1 MNYQVV
7 EPPHTA
13 ADPRLAGRNAR
24 DLVDYAAHPAYRG
37 FVETPGAAARL
48 AALLRF
54 LPSWLLIKLKRA
66 IRYEMIPLHVRE
78 AGGLGGI
85 AAKARM
91 ALSHL
96 LDRPQRGRGEAPDEG
111 GLYPVLRRDGC
122 AVVSMP
128 GPALQSLAELSR
140 PLFDRLEARREQ
152 GRGGV
157 RDFEA
162 SRFYARRDE
171 SAALFAAVERVLGEA
186 GVFATAERYLG
197 HGVSLVDV
205 NPQIN
210 DPSDDFWQ
218 RVFPDLQ
225 LGQPSCAYLH
235 RDASGGDIKAIIYMS
250 DVGPDNGPF
259 GYVRGSHRMK
269 MSVTDD
275 HIAEANDSNGLAG
288 TDLASRRLFAALPS
302 RLRQKGSFGN
312 DVPDG
317 SPLAGE
323 LLDSLWSITAPRGS
337 VVVFDTKGVHRGGM
351 VVQGERRVITC
362 VIG

>member
-1 MNYQVV
+1 MSYQVI
-7 EPPHTA
+7 EPPSAA
-13 ADPRLAGRNAR
+13 ADAGFAGREVR
-24 DLVDYAAHPAYRG
+24 YLVDYREHPAYSG
-37 FVETPGAAARL
+37 FVSGPGFGTRL
-48 AALLRF
+48 AALVRF
-54 LPSWLLIKLKRA
+54 VLFWLLIKAKRA
-66 IRYEMIPLHVRE
+66 IRYEMIPLHLRKG
-78 AGGLGGI
+78 GGLPSL
-85 AAKARM
+85 ATKARM
-91 ALSHL
+91 ALSHIF
-96 LDRPQRGRGEAPDEG
+96 DRTQRGRGEAQDEG
-111 GLYPVLRRDGC
+111 PLYSTLRREGC
-122 AVVSMP
+122 AVVAMP
-128 GPALQSLAELSR
+128 VPALQSLEELSR
-140 PLFDRLEARREQ
+140 PLFARLEARREQ

-171 SAALFAAVERVLGEA
+171 STALFAAVERLLGEA
-186 GVFATAERYLG
+186 GVFATAELYLG
-197 HGVSLVDV
+197 HRVSLVDV

-210 DPSDDFWQ
+210 DSSDDFWR

-250 DVGPDNGPF
+250 DVELDNGPF
-259 GYVRGSHRMK
+259 AYVRGSHRMR

-275 HIAEANDSNGLAG
+275 HIAETNDSNGLAG
-288 TDLASRRLFAALPS
+288 TDPTSRLLFAALPS
-302 RLRQKGSFGN
+302 RLRQKGSFSN

-323 LLDSLWSITAPRGS
+323 LLGSLWSITAPRGS

-351 VVQGERRVITC
+351 VMRGERRVITC

>member
-1 MNYQVV
+1 MIYQVIESPQTEV
-7 EPPHTA
+7 
-13 ADPRLAGRNAR
+13 DPRLAAR
-24 DLVDYAAHPAYRG
+24 DAHELVDYMTHPAYRS
-37 FVETPGAAARL
+37 FMVAPGVVTRL
-48 AALLRF
+48 HALLRF
-54 LPSWLLIKLKRA
+54 ISSWVLIKIKRA
-66 IRYEMIPLHVRE
+66 IRYEMIPLHVRR
-78 AGGLGGI
+78 ARGLPGVT
-85 AAKARM
+85 AKVRM
-91 ALSHL
+91 AFSHFAN
-96 LDRPQRGRGEAPDEG
+96 RPTSGRGDSPGDTPLHSA
-111 GLYPVLRRDGC
+111 LRRDGC

-152 GRGGV
+152 GRSGV

-250 DVGPDNGPF
+250 DVDPDNGPF
-259 GYVRGSHRMK
+259 AYVRGSHRMK

-288 TDLASRRLFAALPS
+288 TDPASRRLFAALPS

-317 SPLAGE
+317 SPLADE
-323 LLDSLWSITAPRGS
+323 LLGSLWSITAPRGS

>member
-1 MNYQVV
+1 MSYSLI
-7 EPPHTA
+7 EPPQSAHREKFSGWN
-13 ADPRLAGRNAR
+13 PRTLI
-24 DLVDYAAHPAYRG
+24 DYCQHPAYGR
-37 FVETPGAAARL
+37 FAAQPGLSARM
-48 AALLRF
+48 AALIRF
-54 LPSWLLIKLKRA
+54 VPSWLLIKVKRA

-78 AGGLGGI
+78 ADGFGGFIG
-85 AAKARM
+85 KASM

-96 LDRPQRGRGEAPDEG
+96 LNRPSRRRGEAEDGSP
-111 GLYPVLRRDGC
+111 LYCSLRSDGC
-122 AVVSMP
+122 SVVSMP
-128 GPALQSLAELSR
+128 QEELNRVEELAR
-140 PLFDRLEARREQ
+140 PLFSRLEARREQ
-152 GRGGV
+152 GKQAI

-171 SAALFAAVERVLGEA
+171 ATALFVAVEKVLRDA
-186 GVFATAERYLG
+186 GVFAAAERYLG
-197 HGVSLVDV
+197 HDVSLVDV

-210 DPSDDFWQ
+210 DPSDDFWK

-225 LGQPSCAYLH
+225 SGEPRCAYMH

-259 GYVRGSHRMK
+259 SFVRGSHHMRLA
-269 MSVTDD
+269 VTDD
-275 HIAEANDSNGLAG
+275 HIAEANDSNGLAA
-288 TDLASRRLFAALPS
+288 TDPDSRRLFAALPS

-317 SPLAGE
+317 SSLAE
-323 LLDSLWSITAPRGS
+323 ALLASMWPITGPRGS
-337 VVVFDTKGVHRGGM
+337 IVIFDTKGVHRGGM

>member
-1 MNYQVV
+1 MSYQVV
-7 EPPHTA
+7 EPPQA
-13 ADPRLAGRNAR
+13 ATDPRLAGRNVR
-24 DLVDYAAHPAYRG
+24 DFVDYGVHLAYRG
-37 FVETPGAAARL
+37 FVERSGVVVRL
-48 AALLRF
+48 SALLRF
-54 LPSWLLIKLKRA
+54 IPSWLLIKIKRA

-78 AGGLGGI
+78 GGGI
-85 AAKARM
+85 WGAVAKARM
-91 ALSHL
+91 ALSHFF
-96 LDRPQRGRGEAPDEG
+96 DRPQRVRGDAPDEG

-128 GPALQSLAELSR
+128 SQVRQSLEGLSR
-140 PLFDRLEARREQ
+140 PLFDCLEARREQ
-152 GRGGV
+152 DKKGV

-171 SAALFAAVERVLGEA
+171 SAALFAAVERLLGEA

-210 DPSDDFWQ
+210 DSSDDFWR

-225 LGQPSCAYLH
+225 VGQPSCAYLH

-250 DVGPDNGPF
+250 DVGPENGPF
-259 GYVRGSHRMK
+259 SYVRGSHRMR

-275 HIAEANDSNGLAG
+275 HIAEANDSNGLSG
-288 TDLASRRLFAALPS
+288 TDPESRRLFGALPS
-302 RLRQKGSFGN
+302 RLRVKGSFGN

-317 SPLAGE
+317 SPLAAE
-323 LLDSLWSITAPRGS
+323 LLASLWSITAPRGS

>member
-1 MNYQVV
+1 MSYQVV
-7 EPPHTA
+7 DPPQA
-13 ADPRLAGRNAR
+13 AVDPRLAGRDAR
-24 DLVDYAAHPAYRG
+24 ELVDYEAHPAYGRLMAAPG
-37 FVETPGAAARL
+37 VVTRLRALWRFV
-48 AALLRF
+48 
-54 LPSWLLIKLKRA
+54 PSWLLIKVKRA
-66 IRYEMIPLHVRE
+66 IRYEMIPLHVRK
-78 AGGLGGI
+78 AGGPSGL

-91 ALSHL
+91 ALSNFMN
-96 LDRPQRGRGEAPDEG
+96 RPARGRGDFPGDEP
-111 GLYPVLRRDGC
+111 LYSALRRDGC
-122 AVVSMP
+122 AVVLMP
-128 GPALQSLAELSR
+128 GPARQSLEGLAR

-197 HGVSLVDV
+197 HSVSLVDV

-210 DPSDDFWQ
+210 DPSDDFWR

-259 GYVRGSHRMK
+259 GYVRGSHLMK

-275 HIAEANDSNGLAG
+275 HIAEANDSNGLAD
-288 TDLASRRLFAALPS
+288 TDQESRRLFAALPS

-323 LLDSLWSITAPRGS
+323 LLGSLWSITAPRGS

-351 VVQGERRVITC
+351 VVHGERRVITC